1 MTIVTTKP
9 GPQRRS
15 AEEIARLV
23 SAAAAGDQ
31 QSWNELV
38 QEFGGMIWAI
48 ARGPRL
54 RDADAA
60 DVAQATWLKLLDHL
74 DRLRDPA
81 RAGAWLA
88 TTARRECL
96 AILRHSRRNML
107 CADSPFEQASTES
120 PDDRLLTAER
130 DRALWHGFS
139 RLPASDQA
147 LLRMLMADPSPAYEE
162 VSAALDMPVGSIGPT
177 RARALG
183 RLRRQIDGDGALS
196 LLAA

>member
-1 MTIVTTKP
+1 MTVLTTKP
-9 GPQRRS
+9 SRQRRS
-15 AEEIARLV
+15 AEQVARLV
-23 SAAAAGDQ
+23 RAASAGDQ

-38 QEFGGMIWAI
+38 QEFSDMIWAI
-48 ARGPRL
+48 ARGHRL

-74 DRLRDPA
+74 DRLRDPG

-96 AILRHSRRNML
+96 AVLRHSRRNVP
-107 CADSPFEQASTES
+107 CADSSFEQESTET

-130 DRALWHGFS
+130 DEALWRGFS
-139 RLPASDQA
+139 QLPASDQA
-147 LLRMLMADPSPAYEE
+147 LLRMLVADPSPAYAE

-183 RLRRQIDGDGALS
+183 RLRRQIDDHGALS
-196 LLAA
+196 LMAA